1 MSGFKTLGFP
11 YWVDVA
17 LTGQIPS
24 VKVKFLWWGIS
35 TAGLLGQRTASLEFH
50 PRASSHL
57 ELSPEIGTLWSLHLM
72 SLTLIHPPPIGQEEV
87 SRNVSLFPTFQ
98 RRLVTLR
105 IKSELQGAAN
115 KPSPSPALTLRRAPP
130 ALALAA
136 PLLPWPSAAPL
147 LSGPAVV
154 PSVPSAVFS
163 LCLILTYVISCFV
176 VVQLLVLSNSFLNIT
191 FILY

>member
-35 TAGLLGQRTASLEFH
+35 PAGLLGQRTASLEFH

-72 SLTLIHPPPIGQEEV
+72 SLTLIHPPPLGQEEV

-130 ALALAA
+130 ALALRSTPPVWTSRG
-136 PLLPWPSAAPL
+136 PLCAL
-147 LSGPAVV
+147 
-154 PSVPSAVFS
+154 
-163 LCLILTYVISCFV
+163 SCF
-176 VVQLLVLSNSFLNIT
+176 LPLFNPHLRN
-191 FILY
+191 